1 MSKSR
6 GNTVSPDEL
15 IARFGADT
23 VRLYTLFIGPPE
35 KESEWSEE
43 GVAGAYRFLN
53 RVHDLCGRVVGLP
66 AGEGA
71 ADSPLRR
78 LTHRSIERVTE
89 DAGRF
94 HFHTAIAALMEF
106 Q

>member
-15 IARFGADT
+15 IERYGADT

-35 KESEWSEE
+35 KESEWSED

-53 RVHDLCGRVVGLP
+53 RVHDLCARVHEQAARPGRPTGR
-66 AGEGA
+66 GT
-71 ADSPLRR
+71 RR
-78 LTHRSIERVTE
+78 SR
-89 DAGRF
+89 A
-94 HFHTAIAALMEF
+94 
-106 Q
+106 